1 MVHTNTRNMSIPGHY
16 LFNIYALRNINEN
29 LADGI
34 FFGNL
39 LNPRKVA
46 EDLLNFAKSGHTAK
60 DRVHN
65 VT

>member
-1 MVHTNTRNMSIPGHY
+1 MSKDQCDQMPTLFVQY
-16 LFNIYALRNINEN
+16 LGIKEHQRKFGRWYF
-29 LADGI
+29 LAT
-34 FFGNL
+34 L

-60 DRVHN
+60 DRGIN